1 MFLKGNKYGGKF
13 QQTLLEWVS
22 GYFNKHEK
30 NKAVLNS
37 IRKQIKGRRRQREEN
52 PQQVFDKEGH
62 SYVKGAEEN
71 KGEN

>member
-1 MFLKGNKYGGKF
+1 M
-13 QQTLLEWVS
+13 
-22 GYFNKHEK
+22 
-30 NKAVLNS
+30 LNS